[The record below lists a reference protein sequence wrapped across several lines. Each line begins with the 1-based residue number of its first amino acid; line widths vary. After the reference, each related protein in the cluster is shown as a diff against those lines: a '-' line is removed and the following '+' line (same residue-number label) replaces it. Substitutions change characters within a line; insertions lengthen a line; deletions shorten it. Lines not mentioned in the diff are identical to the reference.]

1 MRDCVRPPVG
11 FGVIL
16 AGFGVLLALRAPV
29 ALAAEPLPRMV
40 IGRDDIEVTQSMRI
54 EAAPGL
60 NIEDRNGNGV
70 IHVRASNITIEL
82 GDVPISGALVGAA
95 ADGFKGVAIR
105 IDGQKNVTIR
115 GGNIRGYR
123 AAVWASDADGLTIE
137 RLSATDLWRQHL
149 RSNIEFED
157 ARDWLRPHENDQRE
171 WFEKYGAAIFVENSS
186 GVTIR
191 GCRGHFLQ
199 NGLILSNVA
208 NARVYDNDF
217 SFNSGWGIALWRSS
231 GNTIA
236 HNSTDFCIRGYSHGV
251 YNRGQDSAGILLFEQ
266 SSRNVIANNS
276 ATHCGDGLF
285 AFAGREALG
294 EVKAADADFDYRR
307 RGCNENV
314 IVGNDFSYAAAHGLE
329 LTFSFDNVVLS
340 NRFVG
345 NAICG
350 IWAGYSRGT
359 LIADNE
365 FESNGD
371 AGYGLERGGVNIE
384 HGADNRIV
392 GNRFS
397 RNSAGVHLW
406 WDEDAALAKLPWAV
420 ANGVESTRNI
430 VHANTFDGEKPAIHL
445 RGPGLVHLGAN
456 TLADGGA
463 ASVEREEAHRAEP
476 MAADLK
482 IQLPESPGDL
492 PGQRRAVGARSSLA
506 GRERIILGPFG
517 PWDHRSMFVRPR
529 LTRGP
534 KHVYEMYEFRG
545 RSANVVTGEFVTMS
559 MNSDAEPHLFTISG
573 RQHGALPYTCRF
585 GGGGGER
592 GRPPVVVYDARAAI
606 VDMLWNVT
614 VFPWDDSS
622 DPRRDVDAWRARA
635 ASPAAR
641 RVGVDDLTLRF
652 GRGAPG
658 DLPALAAAVKDAG
671 IGPDRFGVIARG
683 SLEMRR
689 GTWEIVVRSDDGV
702 RVRVG
707 EKPLI
712 ENWNPHGPMRDAA
725 TLTLPEDA
733 IVDFEVEYFEVDG
746 NAEIVFDVVPIEV
759 SLTATP

>member
-1 MRDCVRPPVG
+1 MRACDVLRTGVG
-11 FGVIL
+11 IWAVGY
-16 AGFGVLLALRAPV
+16 ALIAS
-29 ALAAEPLPRMV
+29 AEPLPRMV

-70 IHVRASNITIEL
+70 IHVRASDITIEL
-82 GDVPISGALVGAA
+82 GDVPLSGALMGAA
-95 ADGFKGVAIR
+95 ADGFTGVAIR

-115 GGNIRGYR
+115 GGNIRGYK
-123 AAVWASDADGLTIE
+123 AAVWASNADGLTIE
-137 RLSATDLWRQHL
+137 RLSVTDMWRQHL
-149 RSNIEFED
+149 RSSVEFED
-157 ARDWLRPHENDQRE
+157 PRDWLRPHENDQRE
-171 WFEKYGAAIFVENSS
+171 WFNKYGAAILIENSS

-191 GCRGHFLQ
+191 ECRGYFGQ
-199 NGLILSNVA
+199 NGLILSRVE

-236 HNSTDFCIRGYSHGV
+236 HNATDFCIRGYSHGV

-266 SSRNVIANNS
+266 CSRNIIANNS

-294 EVKAADADFDYRR
+294 EAKPPAGEFDYRR

-314 IVGNDFSYAAAHGLE
+314 IVGNDFSHAAAHGLE
-329 LTFSFDNVVLS
+329 LTFSFDNVVVG
-340 NRFVG
+340 NRFAG
-345 NAICG
+345 NSICG
-350 IWAGYSRGT
+350 IWAGYSQGT

-365 FESNGD
+365 FEANGD

-392 GNRFS
+392 RNRFS
-397 RNSAGVHLW
+397 RNRAGVRLW
-406 WDEDAALAKLPWAV
+406 WDEDAALAKLPWAA
-420 ANGVESTRNI
+420 ANGVESARNV

-445 RGPGLVHLGAN
+445 RGPGSVQLGEN
-456 TLADGGA
+456 KLSDGGSA
-463 ASVEREEAHRAEP
+463 AIEREDAHAVEP
-476 MAADLK
+476 VAADLK
-482 IQLPESPGDL
+482 IDSPPLPDNL
-492 PGQRRAVGARSSLA
+492 PGARRPVGMRSALA
-506 GRERIILGPFG
+506 GRERIILGPYG

-534 KHVYEMYEFRG
+534 RHVYEMFEFRG
-545 RSANVVTGEFVTMS
+545 RSANVVTGEYVTMS
-559 MNSDAEPHLFTISG
+559 MNSDVDPHLFTISG

-592 GRPPVVVYDARAAI
+592 GRPPIVVYEAKAAI

-614 VFPWDDSS
+614 VFPWDDTC
-622 DPRRDVDAWRARA
+622 DPRRDVEAWRARG
-635 ASPAAR
+635 ASAAAR

-658 DLPALAAAVKDAG
+658 DVPALAAAVKDAN
-671 IGPDRFGVIARG
+671 IGADRFGVIARG

-689 GTWEIVVRSDDGV
+689 GTWEVVLRSDDGV

-707 EKPLI
+707 EKALI
-712 ENWNPHGPMRDAA
+712 ENWTPHGLTRDAA
-725 TLTLPEDA
+725 TLTLTDDA

-746 NAEIVFDVVPIEV
+746 NADLVFDVVPIEV
-759 SLTATP
+759 SLTATQ